1 MIKTIQN
8 KGAYSSKL
16 TFLSRLYQR
25 SGRAIYRN
33 IPIIPSE
40 KRYNITLC
48 HEKKFI
54 WFRVAKV
61 GMSTILDLLARSNTK
76 IDAEYPSNC
85 HYPPTLYKAYFKFAM
100 VRNPWDRLV
109 SCWKDKVLKNNHFKF
124 SKEERSSMNE
134 FKNFVEYVSK
144 INVKNCDRHIRLQS
158 ELIDLNNIDF
168 IGRFENFNTDLT
180 EVLIKLEIDDVEI
193 EEKNVSNIGKHY
205 KEYYDDEL
213 RKKVAKIYSKDIM
226 LFSYNF

>member
-8 KGAYSSKL
+8 KGTYSSKL

-25 SGRAIYRN
+25 SSRAIYRN

-40 KRYNITLC
+40 KRYNITLS
-48 HEKKFI
+48 HEIFFI

-61 GMSTILDLLARSNTK
+61 GTSTILDPLARSNIK

-85 HYPPTLYKAYFKFAM
+85 HYPPTLYKVYFKFAM

-109 SCWKDKVLKNNHFKF
+109 SCWKDKVLKNNFYNF
-124 SKEERSSMNE
+124 SEDERLRMKE

-144 INVKNCDRHIRLQS
+144 INVKNC
-158 ELIDLNNIDF
+158 
-168 IGRFENFNTDLT
+168 
-180 EVLIKLEIDDVEI
+180 
-193 EEKNVSNIGKHY
+193 
-205 KEYYDDEL
+205 
-213 RKKVAKIYSKDIM
+213 
-226 LFSYNF
+226 